1 MKDNGYDVSDYY
13 EIDPIF
19 GTTEDMKE
27 LIHEAD
33 KRGIHVIMDMVLNH
47 CSDQHEWFQQVLK
60 DPEGEYADYFFL
72 RKGEGENP
80 PNNWRSI
87 FGGKCLGKD
96 SGKRILLSSSFY
108 KRTGGSELGQSPA
121 QRKKCTA

>member
-1 MKDNGYDVSDYY
+1 M
-13 EIDPIF
+13 F

-80 PNNWRSI
+80 PNNCAPSS
-87 FGGKCLGKD
+87 GEVP
-96 SGKRILLSSSFY
+96 GKRFREANTIIFIFLQ
-108 KRTGGSELGQSPA
+108 KNRWI
-121 QRKKCTA
+121 